1 MHDAKSELSADDQY
15 LEHFGF
21 SHDPFAA
28 RTPGFKFYPAQR
40 KPVLGQ
46 LHHLARYSQLLLAV
60 TGPSG
65 SGKTLLRQA
74 LVASTN
80 KQSVRTVVISAQAG
94 ASSESILQQVAQGLD
109 AGGSS
114 MATVLA
120 QVVQLGL
127 TGQEVYIL
135 VDDADRLAESGLDAA
150 LRLAEGSPDGRPH
163 VFLFGQP
170 ALASRL
176 EALAGD
182 EERFHAIELQPYT
195 LEESRDYLA
204 ARLEAAGH
212 GIELFSEEQIEDIH
226 DQAEGWPGRL
236 NAAAKAVLIEKA
248 EAERSQGRKG
258 SASGFALP
266 RKHLAAAAAVLLVV
280 VLAWLFSTNEPEEPA
295 EIAGVPLSLDEAA
308 APGAE
313 PASAP
318 ELASGAPIEFEGGDQ
333 PIPLPLV
340 GDAQPVIREP
350 LAASAGG
357 EDETQQP
364 LDGDSASS
372 TEPIAPMPTAV
383 QPRPAAPPRE
393 EVAISEPEAAP
404 AEPAPEPAREERAT
418 PKAAPAASAASGTV
432 GAAGWYAER
441 PASRFV
447 VQLLGTRTERNAQAL
462 VAKHGG
468 QFRYYTKQ
476 HEGKPLYVV
485 TYGDFTSR
493 AAAQAA
499 IAELPQ
505 ALRSGK
511 PWVRTV
517 GDIQREMTG
526 AR

>member
-1 MHDAKSELSADDQY
+1 MSADDQY

-135 VDDADRLAESGLDAA
+135 IDDADRLAESGLDAA

-170 ALASRL
+170 SLASRL
-176 EALAGD
+176 EALAGN

-195 LEESRDYLA
+195 LEESRNYLA
-204 ARLEAAGH
+204 ARLEGAGH

-226 DQAEGWPGRL
+226 DQAEGWPGRI
-236 NAAAKAVLIEKA
+236 NAAAKSVLIEKA

-280 VLAWLFSTNEPEEPA
+280 ALAWLFSTNEPEEPA
-295 EIAGVPLSLDEAA
+295 ESAEVPLSLDEAA
-308 APGAE
+308 VPGAD
-313 PASAP
+313 PASAL

-357 EDETQQP
+357 EDEAQQP
-364 LDGDSASS
+364 LDGGSASS
-372 TEPIAPMPTAV
+372 IEPIAPMAV
-383 QPRPAAPPRE
+383 PPRAEPPPRQEIAVSEPKAAP
-393 EVAISEPEAAP
+393 V
-404 AEPAPEPAREERAT
+404 EPAPEPAREERAT
-418 PKAAPAASAASGTV
+418 PKPAPASSGTV
-432 GAAGWYAER
+432 SAAGWYAER

-462 VAKHGG
+462 VDKHGG